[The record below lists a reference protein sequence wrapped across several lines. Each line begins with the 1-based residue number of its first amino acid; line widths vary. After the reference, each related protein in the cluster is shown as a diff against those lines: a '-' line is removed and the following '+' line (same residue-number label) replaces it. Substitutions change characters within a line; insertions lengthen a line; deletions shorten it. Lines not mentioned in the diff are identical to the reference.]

1 MYTFDNDVIIPWVEN
16 RICDEIL
23 LKNIRAIGQLN
34 HDGELVAGAVFGGYN
49 EAHLIL
55 SLACDVPMN
64 RKFLAMMFDY
74 PFNKAGVNRLTAF
87 IKSNN
92 QKSIHLAQRLGF
104 VLESTLQQ
112 ATLDADLQIYRMF
125 KNECRFLTD
134 RYLKALGG

>member
-1 MYTFDNDVIIPWVEN
+1 MYTFNNDVIVPWVEH

-23 LKNIRAIGQLN
+23 SKNIRAIGQLN
-34 HDGELVAGAVFGGYN
+34 SNNKLVAGAVFGGYN

-74 PFNKAGVNRLTAF
+74 PFKKAGVNRLTAF

-125 KNECRFLTD
+125 KNECRFITD
-134 RYLKALGG
+134 KYLKALGG